1 MNAFVSAVAEEMAS
15 ARAELRAAQSREDE
29 TAASEAAARLADL
42 SEILARA
49 QEGLRRPTA

>member
-1 MNAFVSAVAEEMAS
+1 VNAFVSAMAEEMAS

-29 TAASEAAARLADL
+29 TAAAEAAARLADL